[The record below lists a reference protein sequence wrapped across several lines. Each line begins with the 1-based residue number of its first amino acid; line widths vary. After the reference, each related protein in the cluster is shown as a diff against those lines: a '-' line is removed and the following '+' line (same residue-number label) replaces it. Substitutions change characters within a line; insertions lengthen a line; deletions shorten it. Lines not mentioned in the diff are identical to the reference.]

1 MQGSNKLGFGMMRLP
16 QLSGEATDIDFAQVS
31 RMVDRFLEA
40 GFTYFDTSWA
50 YHNTASEAAVQ
61 KCLACRYPR
70 ERFVLASKLPTF
82 AITREEEVEPL
93 FAGQLARCGVD
104 YFDYYLLHNVN
115 WMRYTQII
123 REAHLFD
130 HMKRWKEQGKIRH
143 IVISYHDTA
152 DVLEKLLTEHPE
164 IEAVQIALNYFDWD
178 ARYIQARACYETIR
192 KHGKQVIV
200 MEPVKGGM
208 LAKAPAA
215 AEQQMQKLRP
225 GDSAVAWALRF
236 AAGLDGVLAVLS
248 GMSDTAQM
256 EQNIATFQR
265 FQPLTAAERETLRQA
280 DRLYRE
286 SGPAAT
292 ADFAPYEGIGPKGVS
307 AADILDTWNA
317 CMIQPDPTFG
327 AEGNYFSCQ
336 KAKHGLRQADRC
348 IPGPVILADGT
359 DATERVRRAE
369 DFLNEHGFFQYQF

>member
-1 MQGSNKLGFGMMRLP
+1 MYGSDKLGFGMMRLP
-16 QLSGEATDIDFAQVS
+16 QLSDEATDIDFEQVS
-31 RMVDRFLEA
+31 RMVDRFLAA

-50 YHNTASEAAVQ
+50 YHNTASETAVR
-61 KCLACRYPR
+61 KCLASRHPR

-93 FAGQLARCGVD
+93 FAGQLERCGVD

-115 WMRYTQII
+115 WMRCAQII

-143 IVISYHDTA
+143 IAISYHDTA
-152 DVLEKLLTEHPE
+152 DVLDQILTEHPE

-178 ARYIQARACYETIR
+178 ARLLQARKCYETIR
-192 KHGKQVIV
+192 RHGKLVIV

-208 LAKAPAA
+208 LAKVPAE
-215 AEQQMQKLRP
+215 AEQRMRALRP
-225 GDSAVAWALRF
+225 EDSAVSWALRF

-248 GMSDTAQM
+248 GMSNTAQM
-256 EQNIATFQR
+256 EDNIAAFHH
-265 FQPLTAAERETLRQA
+265 FQPLTETEREVLDRTA
-280 DRLYRE
+280 RLYRE

-292 ADFAPYEGIGPKGVS
+292 ADFAPYEAIAPRGIS
-307 AADILDTWNA
+307 AADVLDTWNA
-317 CMIQPDPTFG
+317 CMLQPDPTFG

-336 KAKHGLRQADRC
+336 KAKCGLHQADRC
-348 IPGPVILADGT
+348 IPGPAVLADGT
-359 DATERVRRAE
+359 DVTALVRRAE
-369 DFLNEHGFFQYQF
+369 DFLGEHTFFQYAF